1 MYILLLCRI
10 RKIVSWLNLPFVGT
24 GRAGET
30 VERKE
35 GYYNGN
41 RNFQSEY

>member
-1 MYILLLCRI
+1 MYILLICSV

-24 GRAGET
+24 GRE
-30 VERKE
+30 EEKFKRRE
-35 GYYNGN
+35 GYYNRN